1 MPAVPGWK
9 LIIYQGRDCGN
20 ALHLY
25 ALRQY
30 KRDMS
35 ATCPQS
41 EASSANVLP
50 SGAGTNDAV
59 PAAMSDAGPADDDIR
74 DIDAGLTPQSRD
86 TPPRAPLLRRAI
98 RGRRLPENLRTTV
111 RLDRRTLIGR
121 DAAAFRARLVAHC
134 AGAPTATQAALI
146 ETAVQIRMRL
156 IAMDIAFAQKAGQ
169 SAHDARQYLAW
180 SNSLTRTLSLLGLQ
194 PTAAAA
200 APPSLA
206 DYISAKGTPTDDR

>member
-1 MPAVPGWK
+1 MH
-9 LIIYQGRDCGN
+9 LC
-20 ALHLY
+20 ALW
-25 ALRQY
+25 QY

-41 EASSANVLP
+41 EESSANVLP
-50 SGAGTNDAV
+50 SENAGV
-59 PAAMSDAGPADDDIR
+59 GAAMSDAGPADDDIR

-206 DYISAKGTPTDDR
+206 DFLAARSDQKGRDHDR